1 MTTSV
6 GINGDFLMRG
16 NAQRVE
22 VSVARRIF
30 RLHGFTDH
38 TPHVASR
45 VNADMRHTLD
55 KSTRQFSG
63 TNRTFGRHAQ
73 IPSP

>member
-45 VNADMRHTLD
+45 VKNKAA
-55 KSTRQFSG
+55 SRQVALS
-63 TNRTFGRHAQ
+63 RAEV
-73 IPSP
+73 